1 MNFKRVT
8 YFLPFPLYSFKVRLS
23 QSQINHIKDKYN
35 KGLLTHAETK
45 EYIDYIIEY
54 SIYTWKIFSKVPCN
68 TQAISIFKS
77 QLNIEFS

>member
-8 YFLPFPLYSFKVRLS
+8 HFLPFPLYNFKARLC
-23 QSQINHIKDKYN
+23 QSQINYIKDKYN
-35 KGLLTHAETK
+35 QGLLAHTDAK
-45 EYIDYIIEY
+45 EQIDYTINY
-54 SIYTWKIFSKVPCN
+54 SIYAWKTFSKVPCN